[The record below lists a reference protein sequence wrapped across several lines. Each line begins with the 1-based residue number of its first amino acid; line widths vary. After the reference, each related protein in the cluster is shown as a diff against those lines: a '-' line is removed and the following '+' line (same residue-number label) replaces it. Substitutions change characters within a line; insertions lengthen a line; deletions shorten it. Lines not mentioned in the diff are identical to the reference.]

1 MPRLISLLLYFPQMG
16 ETGDEGI
23 DIKYEG
29 KVVGTAK
36 VGEPHTEGVFDHSRM
51 TVVSGDQMKLSV
63 RALRAP
69 NDEL

>member
-1 MPRLISLLLYFPQMG
+1 MG